1 MEKSEIL
8 DAFSEAEVH
17 FGALWACFVVI
28 PFDDEA
34 LNNEELA
41 EAWCKDAE
49 ESAKKIKTICDS
61 LINENV
67 SPRAKCGKWL
77 EGRLRKLGEDA
88 RKLHSALIGLQF
100 PKYEVKYCLQMNIAA
115 IANNIRDVWRET
127 ALKVEKNE
135 DEAST
140 LPKAEA
146 ESQIKED
153 ELKPYF
159 QVVFYNTKNGGIDW
173 FAHLL
178 EDLRQERTAKDF
190 ARIAYMIYDGG
201 YMLPTKRPSTFSKW
215 YQIFCDLVGCERKTY
230 KPNDV
235 KDGLDVF
242 FYLKNPRK

>member
-28 PFDDEA
+28 PCDDEA

-67 SPRAKCGKWL
+67 SPRAKCGKWFA
-77 EGRLRKLGEDA
+77 GRLNRLGEDA
-88 RKLHSALIGLQF
+88 RKLYSALIGLQF

-115 IANNIRDVWRET
+115 IVNNIRDAWRET
-127 ALKVEKNE
+127 ALKVDKNE

-140 LPKAEA
+140 RPKAEA
-146 ESQIKED
+146 KKLYCLFVSGCTGKACDLADKINEAIEAYIPRKGQGYNKEIARAAAAFHD
-153 ELKPYF
+153 SCLGQRCLRNGFADWAPFLRAVYEAMNLKPSRYS
-159 QVVFYNTKNGGIDW
+159 
-173 FAHLL
+173 
-178 EDLRQERTAKDF
+178 E
-190 ARIAYMIYDGG
+190 
-201 YMLPTKRPSTFSKW
+201 
-215 YQIFCDLVGCERKTY
+215 C
-230 KPNDV
+230 DV
-235 KDGLDVF
+235 K
-242 FYLKNPRK
+242 